1 MIKIVLTWVLVPM
14 QMFNIYGAV
23 LASFGAYLTSKYF
36 KYSDDEFTLRVRLNL
51 YEILIKPCY
60 ASSIMMFIVLISYNI
75 LYKNTISNGIS
86 CLTSIFL
93 GMIVYIIM
101 IIVFKVFNVEEIRDR
116 FKRK

>member
-1 MIKIVLTWVLVPM
+1 ML
-14 QMFNIYGAV
+14 
-23 LASFGAYLTSKYF
+23 
-36 KYSDDEFTLRVRLNL
+36 
-51 YEILIKPCY
+51 
-60 ASSIMMFIVLISYNI
+60 IVLISYNI